1 MTNPLPTIRRATVTR
16 VTTLECSSCTNG
28 WHFDGFPDWTLPR
41 TLWCPWCGTEQVY
54 PADKPSPFCEKDTDN
69 LMDIINTSSMTT
81 QREREAFAAVVLD
94 FIEHDLPTAPRE
106 QLHDIE
112 LVMRYWRPTADHR
125 K

>member
-1 MTNPLPTIRRATVTR
+1 
-16 VTTLECSSCTNG
+16 
-28 WHFDGFPDWTLPR
+28 
-41 TLWCPWCGTEQVY
+41 
-54 PADKPSPFCEKDTDN
+54 
-69 LMDIINTSSMTT
+69 MDIINTSSMTT